1 MWLRDAAGLLFKPAQ
16 PVGASQGELYKLE
29 KTKFFEIAAHHLTF
43 LGMQS
48 CCWLSTGCP
57 ALQEAVSLPE
67 RGGAGRRGG
76 GGGGQP
82 KNSNLD
88 QEAAQDEASAVWP
101 DCYQCHLLSMADGTR
116 MESFVMQ
123 EPFQQHSGGRS
134 VRSGHNTSCI
144 CWRSC
149 CNFSWLTGFSFTCIA
164 A

>member
-48 CCWLSTGCP
+48 FCWLSTGPVQRCKKQFRCRNG
-57 ALQEAVSLPE
+57 AGQ
-67 RGGAGRRGG
+67 GGAGG
-76 GGGGQP
+76 GGGGGAGQP
-82 KNSNLD
+82 KNSHLD

-116 MESFVMQ
+116 MESFVCK
-123 EPFQQHSGGRS
+123 SRS
-134 VRSGHNTSCI
+134 SSIQVEEASDRVTTPHASAG
-144 CWRSC
+144 
-149 CNFSWLTGFSFTCIA
+149 A
-164 A
+164 AAAISAG